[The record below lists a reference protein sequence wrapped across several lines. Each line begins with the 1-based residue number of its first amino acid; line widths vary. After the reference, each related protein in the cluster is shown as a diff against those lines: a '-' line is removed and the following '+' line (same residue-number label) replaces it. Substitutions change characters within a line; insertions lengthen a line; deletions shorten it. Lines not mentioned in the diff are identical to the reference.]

1 MLQRPGQQVT
11 AVRPVPGL
19 MLSVPEEAARFPEQG
34 IYLVQIGHRFIAASP
49 RAHPRTPSG

>member
-1 MLQRPGQQVT
+1 
-11 AVRPVPGL
+11 